1 MDLEPNISTSRADPS
16 IEESPGER
24 IIRIHHML
32 SPPPLPRAHQK
43 LFAAAQFRQ
52 FMAQS
57 AVLTSMEVAIAS
69 GGGYGGFGLGSSSS
83 SSGSGSATEESGG
96 GSSGTVESTFP
107 LPAEMRPA
115 VAVATSRVHSQV
127 RRSFFSSFVQ
137 DLLRNF
143 LMYVCRF
150 GFFNSTHFCLFC
162 SCSLLRNNVF
172 LPHRQRAVDALRAVQ
187 ATEGRVPAPA
197 SSSASASGSASASAS
212 ASAAPPSWLRYA
224 VHPVPTSYVPPS
236 SEHLQQYAL
245 SNANVV
251 EMMKSSSASY
261 SAASAASFVAAK
273 VKGEATAAAANDDD
287 GVDMNTAGGAAAGAA
302 GAATAGGGVDADAE
316 GGADA
321 GVGAEAGAGSAGAS
335 RPRVEATPLAAALAA
350 AAQPLLASAATTSS
364 VLLEVVAPES
374 NES

>member
-83 SSGSGSATEESGG
+83 SSSGSGSATEESGG

-127 RRSFFSSFVQ
+127 RRTR
-137 DLLRNF
+137 L
-143 LMYVCRF
+143 
-150 GFFNSTHFCLFC
+150 T
-162 SCSLLRNNVF
+162 
-172 LPHRQRAVDALRAVQ
+172 
-187 ATEGRVPAPA
+187 
-197 SSSASASGSASASAS
+197 
-212 ASAAPPSWLRYA
+212 
-224 VHPVPTSYVPPS
+224 
-236 SEHLQQYAL
+236 
-245 SNANVV
+245 
-251 EMMKSSSASY
+251 
-261 SAASAASFVAAK
+261 
-273 VKGEATAAAANDDD
+273 
-287 GVDMNTAGGAAAGAA
+287 
-302 GAATAGGGVDADAE
+302 
-316 GGADA
+316 
-321 GVGAEAGAGSAGAS
+321 
-335 RPRVEATPLAAALAA
+335 
-350 AAQPLLASAATTSS
+350 
-364 VLLEVVAPES
+364 
-374 NES
+374 